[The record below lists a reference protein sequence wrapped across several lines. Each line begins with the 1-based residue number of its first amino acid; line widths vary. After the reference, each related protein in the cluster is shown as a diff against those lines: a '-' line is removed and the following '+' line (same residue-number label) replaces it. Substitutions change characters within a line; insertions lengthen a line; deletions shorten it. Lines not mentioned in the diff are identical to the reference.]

1 MNFPLCFITL
11 GHFLL
16 LTPSPEAEASGRC
29 DYHLMSP
36 VLPKSSMDC
45 LLEVAVYEAGPVVG
59 NLTLLIKPAQPDSD
73 VHSEMLHHRG
83 RDDHR
88 SANTLTSTALSLRWV
103 FFVIVQHNQSSSLKK
118 NPRRHTSVL
127 LMLCKKNVSCLPCKA
142 NYRIVTACCLG
153 NTDRYFL
160 LI

>member
-16 LTPSPEAEASGRC
+16 LTPSPEAEASGKC
-29 DYHLMSP
+29 EYHLMSP

-45 LLEVAVYEAGPVVG
+45 LLQVAVYEAGPAVG

-83 RDDHR
+83 QDDRR
-88 SANTLTSTALSLRWV
+88 SANTLTYTDLFLLLCSTTSALHW
-103 FFVIVQHNQSSSLKK
+103 KK
-118 NPRRHTSVL
+118 TEGTL
-127 LMLCKKNVSCLPCKA
+127 LSYLLCKKNVSCLPCKA
-142 NYRIVTACCLG
+142 NCRIVTACCLG

>member
-16 LTPSPEAEASGRC
+16 LTPSPEAEASGKC

-45 LLEVAVYEAGPVVG
+45 LLQVAVYEAGPVVG

-83 RDDHR
+83 RDDRR

-103 FFVIVQHNQSSSLKK
+103 VLLLLCNTTSPLHWKK
-118 NPRRHTSVL
+118 NRRHTSVL
-127 LMLCKKNVSCLPCKA
+127 LKLCKKNVSCLPSKA
-142 NYRIVTACCLG
+142 NCRIVTAYCLG

>member
-16 LTPSPEAEASGRC
+16 LTPSPEAEASGKC

-45 LLEVAVYEAGPVVG
+45 LLQVAVYEAGPVVG

-83 RDDHR
+83 RDDRR
-88 SANTLTSTALSLRWV
+88 SANTLTFCYCATQPVL
-103 FFVIVQHNQSSSLKK
+103 FTEKK
-118 NPRRHTSVL
+118 NRRHTSVPL
-127 LMLCKKNVSCLPCKA
+127 KLCKKNVSCLPSKA
-142 NYRIVTACCLG
+142 NCRIVTACCLG
-153 NTDRYFL
+153 NTDRYSL